1 MRPDIRPMLA
11 TLTDKPFD
19 DPDWIFETKWD
30 GFRAVAVVAPGKA
43 KLYSRN
49 GLDISRKYPS
59 ICDALAKIK
68 ESAVLDGELVA
79 LDAHGRSRF
88 QLLQNA
94 EREPTRLLYCV
105 FDLLYLDGKD
115 MRKLSLIE
123 RKAALKAILPKSK
136 LLLYSAHV
144 AGRGIKEFEK
154 AKRAGEEGVMA
165 KLASSRYYSGIRTR
179 DWLKVK
185 AHQEQEVVIVG
196 FTAPRRSRKYFGA
209 LLLAVREDGAWA
221 YVGRAGTGFD
231 AAKLRDI
238 YALMVPLITDK
249 KPVAAKVPDE
259 AHTTWVKPKLVA
271 EVKFTEWTTGGEMR
285 HRCFWACAP
294 TRRRVTWSANCRR
307 RNDRLLA
314 RRLHEGH
321 EALKVVMLVEL
332 RRPAVLHGPDVSF
345 LRVEMSARWAVHAVR
360 THFERRLPAIDY
372 KMAGAETL
380 CSNCEKIR
388 LKRSTRP
395 SCPRARHR
403 EDAPRAGY

>member
-30 GFRAVAVVAPGKA
+30 GFRAVALVEPGEA

-59 ICDALAKIK
+59 IVAALAKIK
-68 ESAVLDGELVA
+68 DSAVLDGELVA

-94 EREPTRLLYCV
+94 EREPARLLYCV
-105 FDLLYLDGKD
+105 FDLLFLDGKD
-115 MRKLSLIE
+115 MRKLPLIE

-144 AGRGIKEFEK
+144 VGNGVKQFEK

-165 KLASSRYYSGIRTR
+165 KLASSRYQSGVRTR

-196 FTAPRRSRKYFGA
+196 FTGAAPLRKYFGA
-209 LLLAVREDGAWA
+209 LVLAVREDGAWA

-231 AAKLRDI
+231 AARLRDI
-238 YALMVPLITDK
+238 HALMVPLVTEK

-259 AHTTWVKPKLVA
+259 AQHDLDQA
-271 EVKFTEWTTGGEMR
+271 EARGRSEI
-285 HRCFWACAP
+285 HRMDD
-294 TRRRVTWSANCRR
+294 RRRDASPGVSGLAHRQEG
-307 RNDRLLA
+307 DR
-314 RRLHEGH
+314 G
-321 EALKVVMLVEL
+321 
-332 RRPAVLHGPDVSF
+332 
-345 LRVEMSARWAVHAVR
+345 
-360 THFERRLPAIDY
+360 
-372 KMAGAETL
+372 GA
-380 CSNCEKIR
+380 
-388 LKRSTRP
+388 
-395 SCPRARHR
+395 
-403 EDAPRAGY
+403 

>member
-1 MRPDIRPMLA
+1 MLA

-19 DPDWIFETKWD
+19 NPDWIFETKWD

-59 ICDALAKIK
+59 IVDALAKIK

-79 LDAHGRSRF
+79 LDARGRSRF

-94 EREPTRLLYCV
+94 EREKVRLLYCV
-105 FDLLYLDGKD
+105 FDLLYLDGMD
-115 MRKLSLIE
+115 TRKLKLIE

-144 AGRGIKEFEK
+144 ARKGIAAFER

-165 KLASSRYYSGIRTR
+165 KLASSRYHSGVRTR

-209 LLLAVREDGAWA
+209 LVLAVREAGAWA

-231 AAKLRDI
+231 AARLRDI
-238 YALMVPLITDK
+238 HALMAPLFTDK
-249 KPVAAKVPDE
+249 KPVVAKVPNE
-259 AHTTWVKPKLVA
+259 RSTTWIKPKLVA

-285 HRCFWACAP
+285 HPVFLGLRTDKKA
-294 TRRRVTWSANCRR
+294 S
-307 RNDRLLA
+307 
-314 RRLHEGH
+314 E
-321 EALKVVMLVEL
+321 VVREL
-332 RRPAVLHGPDVSF
+332 PKA
-345 LRVEMSARWAVHAVR
+345 
-360 THFERRLPAIDY
+360 
-372 KMAGAETL
+372 
-380 CSNCEKIR
+380 
-388 LKRSTRP
+388 
-395 SCPRARHR
+395 
-403 EDAPRAGY
+403 